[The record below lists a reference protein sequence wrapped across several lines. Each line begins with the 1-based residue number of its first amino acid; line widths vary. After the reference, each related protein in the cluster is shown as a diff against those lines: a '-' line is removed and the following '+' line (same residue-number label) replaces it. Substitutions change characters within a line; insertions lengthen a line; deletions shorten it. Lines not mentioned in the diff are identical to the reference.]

1 MSALRQNRTRAA
13 QQVSVEVGRLC
24 RTINAAVD
32 FDAQHS
38 EAIELRFFTLM
49 PLCRYCPPA
58 AGYFGFFRN
67 TFF

>member
-1 MSALRQNRTRAA
+1 MSALCQKRTRAA

-38 EAIELRFFTLM
+38 EVD
-49 PLCRYCPPA
+49 
-58 AGYFGFFRN
+58 
-67 TFF
+67 